1 MTSDDE
7 QSVPRAGDNPG
18 KGFFWLSI
26 SYVSD
31 TAFYLFSKVLLS
43 ALGRDVF
50 LVWWYFLGLVYHA
63 GYGLLEN
70 PVPLAQVMSKNRR
83 LLILYA
89 LSDLIAT
96 FTMVTAMS
104 IMIPGV
110 VAFINQIQ
118 VMFVLF
124 FGFMFLGE
132 KLIQREIWA
141 ATVIIAGV
149 ALISYES
156 PQVPLAG
163 GLLLLTSNV
172 SSAFTY
178 VIVRKIGSDV
188 GVLTLAR
195 IRTTVLFIV
204 FFALN
209 IAHYG
214 RIIVPALPILALAVV
229 GAFFGPFLNTISIFR
244 AIEHIPVGKVALFR
258 SIQPLFVTAAAVVVL
273 GVFPGIRETAGG
285 VVMIVGSA
293 LLAYFHAGH
302 MLASRWPMR
311 GIRD

>member
-1 MTSDDE
+1 MTTTDE
-7 QSVPRAGDNPG
+7 QNVPRTGDNPA

-31 TAFYLFSKVLLS
+31 TAFYLFSKVLLN

-50 LVWWYFLGLVYHA
+50 LVWWYFLGLIYHA

-89 LSDLIAT
+89 LTDLIAT

-104 IMIPGV
+104 IMIPAV
-110 VAFINQIQ
+110 VSFINQIQ
-118 VMFVLF
+118 VLFVLF

-132 KLIQREIWA
+132 KLILREIGA

-149 ALISYES
+149 ILISYES
-156 PQVPLAG
+156 PQVPLVG

-178 VIVRKIGSDV
+178 VIVRRIGSDV
-188 GVLTLAR
+188 GILTLAR
-195 IRTTVLFIV
+195 IRTIVLFTV
-204 FFALN
+204 FFIMN

-214 RIIVPALPILALAVV
+214 RIVVPVFPVLALLVV

-244 AIEHIPVGKVALFR
+244 TIEHIPVGKAALFR
-258 SIQPLFVTAAAVVVL
+258 SIQPLFVTIAAAVIL
-273 GVFPGIRETAGG
+273 GVFPGIRETTGG
-285 VVMIVGSA
+285 VVMIAGSA

-302 MLASRWPMR
+302 MLPSRWPMR